1 MDMPDA
7 LTAAGV
13 ALALAALWG
22 VVAVR
27 VGPALGWVDEPDDP
41 ALKAHSRPAVP
52 LGGVGLFLAVHLAM
66 VVTGRFDV
74 YLLVASTLVIVIGL
88 VDDRAGV
95 PPLLRLA
102 VEAVAGLAL
111 GYSAVGDSWI
121 RAGLIAVLV
130 VVAVNSVN
138 LFDGLDGLAGLSG
151 GVAAVGVAV
160 LALTRGSSAIFG
172 LALAGA
178 VAGFLLWN
186 WHPARMF
193 LGDNG
198 AYVLAVF
205 LVYGMVDASQGVGD
219 LAVAAALFGVF
230 FFDLA
235 ATLLRRAI
243 SHQPLFSRDRLHL
256 YDRLTDRGVSIP
268 VVALLA
274 GGVQALYLIVVVVVD
289 ETVSTPVAIITLLAV
304 AVVTVLLLV
313 RVLGATQPGE
323 WHSQ

>member
-1 MDMPDA
+1 
-7 LTAAGV
+7 
-13 ALALAALWG
+13 

-27 VGPALGWVDEPDDP
+27 LGPALGWVDEPDDP

-66 VVTGRFDV
+66 LLVGRFNV
-74 YLLVASTLVIVIGL
+74 YLLVASVLVVLIGL

-95 PPLLRLA
+95 PPLIRLG

-121 RAGLIAVLV
+121 RAVLIAVLV
-130 VVAVNSVN
+130 LIAVNSVN
-138 LFDGLDGLAGLSG
+138 LLDGLDGLAGLSG

-160 LALTRGSSAIFG
+160 LAMTRGSSAVFG

-205 LVYGMVDASQGVGD
+205 LVYGMVDASRGVGD

-230 FFDLA
+230 FFDMA
-235 ATLLRRAI
+235 ATLLRRRL

-256 YDRLTDRGVSIP
+256 YDRLIDRGASIP
-268 VVALLA
+268 DVALLA
-274 GGVQALYLIVVVVVD
+274 GGVQTLYLAVVVLVD
-289 ETVSTPVAIITLLAV
+289 STLSTPVAIIVLLGVAV
-304 AVVTVLLLV
+304 ATVLSLV
-313 RVLGATQPGE
+313 KGLGATQPGE

>member
-1 MDMPDA
+1 MPHE
-7 LTAAGV
+7 LTAVSV
-13 ALALAALWG
+13 ALAIAAIWG

-27 VGPALGWVDEPDDP
+27 LGPGWGWVDEPDDP
-41 ALKAHSRPAVP
+41 SLKAHSRPAVP

-66 VVTGRFDV
+66 VVTGQFSV
-74 YLLVASTLVIVIGL
+74 SLLVASALVFSIGL
-88 VDDRAGV
+88 VDDRGGV
-95 PPLLRLA
+95 APLVRLG
-102 VEAVAGLAL
+102 VEAVAGLVL

-138 LFDGLDGLAGLSG
+138 LLDGLDGLAGLSG

-160 LALTRGSSAIFG
+160 LASTRGSSAVFG

-178 VAGFLLWN
+178 IAGFLLWN

-205 LVYGMVDASQGVGD
+205 LVHGMVEASQGIGD
-219 LAVAAALFGVF
+219 LALAAAMFGVF
-230 FFDLA
+230 FFDMT

-256 YDRLTDRGVSIP
+256 YDRLIDGGVSIP
-268 VVALLA
+268 GVALLA
-274 GGVQALYLIVVVVVD
+274 GAVQALYLAVVVIVD
-289 ETVSTPVAIITLLAV
+289 RSLTTPVAIMTILGIA
-304 AVVTVLLLV
+304 AATVLLLV
-313 RVLGATQPGE
+313 KALGATQPGE

>member
-1 MDMPDA
+1 MPDS
-7 LTAAGV
+7 LIAASV
-13 ALALAALWG
+13 ALVIAALWG
-22 VVAVR
+22 AVAVR
-27 VGPALGWVDEPDDP
+27 LGPALGFVDEPDDP

-66 VVTGRFDV
+66 AVTGRFDF
-74 YLLVASTLVIVIGL
+74 YLLVASTLVVMIGL
-88 VDDRAGV
+88 IDDRGGV
-95 PPLLRLA
+95 PPLVRLA

-111 GYSAVGDSWI
+111 GYSAVGDSWV
-121 RAGLIAVLV
+121 RAGLIALLV

-151 GVAAVGVAV
+151 LVTAIGVAV
-160 LALTRGSSAIFG
+160 LTLARGSSPVFG

-205 LVYGMVDASQGVGD
+205 LVYGMVVASQAVGD

-256 YDRLTDRGVSIP
+256 YDRLTDRGVSVP
-268 VVALLA
+268 GVALLS
-274 GGVQALYLIVVVVVD
+274 GGVQALFLVVVVVAD
-289 ETVSTPVAIITLLAV
+289 EALRTAVAVFTLLAV
-304 AVVTVLLLV
+304 AVAAVLVLV
-313 RVLGATQPGE
+313 KVLGATEPGE

>member
-1 MDMPDA
+1 MPDE
-7 LTAAGV
+7 LTAMSV
-13 ALALAALWG
+13 ALAIAALWG

-27 VGPALGWVDEPDDP
+27 LGPAWGWVDEPDDSS
-41 ALKAHSRPAVP
+41 LKAHSRPAVP

-66 VVTGRFDV
+66 VVTGRFNV
-74 YLLVASTLVIVIGL
+74 NLLVASAMVFAIGL
-88 VDDRAGV
+88 VDDRGGV
-95 PPLLRLA
+95 APLVRLG

-138 LFDGLDGLAGLSG
+138 LLDGLDGLAGLSSG
-151 GVAAVGVAV
+151 LAGVGVAV
-160 LALTRGSSAIFG
+160 LALTRGSSAVFG
-172 LALAGA
+172 LALAA
-178 VAGFLLWN
+178 AMAGFLLWN

-205 LVYGMVDASQGVGD
+205 LVYGMVEASQGIGD
-219 LAVAAALFGVF
+219 LAVAAAMFGVF
-230 FFDLA
+230 FFDMA

-256 YDRLTDRGVSIP
+256 YDRLIDRGVSIP
-268 VVALLA
+268 GVALLA
-274 GGVQALYLIVVVVVD
+274 GALQALYLAVVVFVD
-289 ETVSTPVAIITLLAV
+289 RSLTTPVAIVTILVIA
-304 AVVTVLLLV
+304 AATVLLLV
-313 RVLGATQPGE
+313 KALGATQPGE
-323 WHSQ
+323 WQTQ

>member
-1 MDMPDA
+1 MPDGLIA
-7 LTAAGV
+7 MSV
-13 ALALAALWG
+13 ALAIAGLWG
-22 VVAVR
+22 EVAVR
-27 VGPALGWVDEPDDP
+27 LGPALGWVDEPDDP

-52 LGGVGLFLAVHLAM
+52 LGGVGLFLAVHVAM
-66 VVTGRFDV
+66 LLTGRFNV
-74 YLLVASTLVIVIGL
+74 YLLVASVLVVLIGL
-88 VDDRAGV
+88 VDDRGGV
-95 PPLLRLA
+95 PPLIRLG

-138 LFDGLDGLAGLSG
+138 LLDGLDGLAGLSG

-160 LALTRGSSAIFG
+160 LATTRVLSAVFG

-230 FFDLA
+230 FIDMA
-235 ATLLRRAI
+235 ATLLRRRL

-256 YDRLTDRGVSIP
+256 YDRLIDRGVSIP
-268 VVALLA
+268 DVALLA
-274 GGVQALYLIVVVVVD
+274 GGVQALYLAVVVLVD
-289 ETVSTPVAIITLLAV
+289 STLATPVGIIVLLVVAV
-304 AVVTVLLLV
+304 ATVLVLV
-313 RVLGATQPGE
+313 RALGATQPGE